1 MSKGPAVEQIP
12 DLENRPVLAAMNI
25 ISQLGWLAST
35 SEEASEIIPEGLV
48 IRTEPP
54 AQSKLSPGSRVE
66 IVISS
71 GLPVMIVP
79 SVTSLLE
86 DSAVQILEE
95 EGFQINL
102 IEELL
107 PAESVNNGRVI
118 SQSPQPEIEV
128 ELGTIVTIVVGRSEM
143 LQQEPVEDESQ

>member
-1 MSKGPAVEQIP
+1 
-12 DLENRPVLAAMNI
+12 
-25 ISQLGWLAST
+25 
-35 SEEASEIIPEGLV
+35 
-48 IRTEPP
+48 
-54 AQSKLSPGSRVE
+54 VE

-107 PAESVNNGRVI
+107 PAESVNDGRVI

-128 ELGTIVTIVVGRSEM
+128 ELGTIVTIVVGRSEIS
-143 LQQEPVEDESQ
+143 QQGSVVDQSQ

>member
-1 MSKGPAVEQIP
+1 
-12 DLENRPVLAAMNI
+12 MNI

-35 SEEASEIIPEGLV
+35 SEEASETIPAGLV

-71 GLPVMIVP
+71 GLPMILVP

-86 DSAVQILEE
+86 DSALQTLEG
-95 EGFQINL
+95 EGFQVNL

-107 PAESVNNGRVI
+107 PEGSVNDGRVI
-118 SQSPQPEIEV
+118 SQSPEPELEV
-128 ELGTIVTIVVGRSEM
+128 ELGTIVTIVIGRSE
-143 LQQEPVEDESQ
+143 LTQPDSAIDQTQ

>member
-1 MSKGPAVEQIP
+1 
-12 DLENRPVLAAMNI
+12 
-25 ISQLGWLAST
+25 
-35 SEEASEIIPEGLV
+35 
-48 IRTEPP
+48 
-54 AQSKLSPGSRVE
+54 
-66 IVISS
+66 
-71 GLPVMIVP
+71 MIVP

-107 PAESVNNGRVI
+107 PAESVNDGRVI

-128 ELGTIVTIVVGRSEM
+128 ELGTIVTIIIGRAEISQQGSVVD
-143 LQQEPVEDESQ
+143 QSQ

>member
-1 MSKGPAVEQIP
+1 
-12 DLENRPVLAAMNI
+12 MNI

-35 SEEASEIIPEGLV
+35 SEEPSETIPAGLV

-66 IVISS
+66 IIISS
-71 GLPVMIVP
+71 GLPVMTVP

-86 DSAVQILEE
+86 DSAVQILEQ

-107 PAESVNNGRVI
+107 PSESVNDGRVI
-118 SQSPQPEIEV
+118 SQSPQPEIEA
-128 ELGTIVTIVVGRSEM
+128 ELGTIVTIVIGRSEII
-143 LQQEPVEDESQ
+143 QQDSVSDQSP